1 MGISGRATPAWL
13 AIEFNNRTAFAQ
25 VSDIAV

>member
-1 MGISGRATPAWL
+1 MEISARVTPWL
-13 AIEFNNRTAFAQ
+13 AIEFNNRTAFAP